1 MDRLHDIG
9 ITVNRNAVPFDPRPP
24 MVTSGLRVGTPALAT
39 RGLGVDDFHEV
50 GKIIARALQP
60 GFEEAKPE
68 LAERVTAIVDRF
80 PLYAHLG
87 TPATV

>member
-1 MDRLHDIG
+1 
-9 ITVNRNAVPFDPRPP
+9 

-39 RGLGVDDFHEV
+39 RGLQVEDFHEV
-50 GKIIARALQP
+50 GRLIARTLQP
-60 GFEEAKPE
+60 GFDDVKSE
-68 LAERVTAIVDRF
+68 LAERVSQIADRF